1 MLPRITRQQAA
12 RLTDELNTL
21 PNCSASIDSQQ
32 NALLVAVTLEAGL
45 TDKYR
50 AAVALAKVLHVDP
63 LALGDVALR
72 KRRAWLWRLYLSD

>member
-1 MLPRITRQQAA
+1 
-12 RLTDELNTL
+12 
-21 PNCSASIDSQQ
+21 
-32 NALLVAVTLEAGL
+32 LVAVTLEAGL

-72 KRRAWLWRLYLSD
+72 KRRAWLWRVYLSD